1 MKNNNE
7 NEEREIIINVDNKI
21 IDENTKTYLLQSIE
35 CVKDDRKKLTTSLQS
50 KNLILI
56 QTICKLYC
64 TDISKV
70 LDELVLHFFEHP
82 EVLAGFLKNNRSR
95 FNEMRYD
102 NPSKRVMNNLMSEI
116 KNINVE
122 KTSCL

>member
-1 MKNNNE
+1 
-7 NEEREIIINVDNKI
+7 
-21 IDENTKTYLLQSIE
+21 
-35 CVKDDRKKLTTSLQS
+35 
-50 KNLILI
+50 
-56 QTICKLYC
+56 
-64 TDISKV
+64 
-70 LDELVLHFFEHP
+70 VLHFFEHP

>member
-1 MKNNNE
+1 MLYNVLEVIIMKNNNE

-70 LDELVLHFFEHP
+70 LDE
-82 EVLAGFLKNNRSR
+82 
-95 FNEMRYD
+95 
-102 NPSKRVMNNLMSEI
+102 
-116 KNINVE
+116 
-122 KTSCL
+122 